1 MRNLLSRLMAV
12 FMMVVAMVASA
23 MAAYP
28 DRPIRIIVPFEPA
41 AGADILART
50 IGAKLSSVLGQ
61 QVIVINRAG
70 AGGIIGTE
78 TAAHSPPDGYTLLL
92 FNNSQTLNASLNA
105 QLPFDVEKDFTAVS
119 MLATSPILL
128 VGSRKFPGKTIQEV
142 VTLAKAQPG
151 KINYGSAGYG
161 TPLHFAGELLNSLAD
176 IKLVHVPYKGQGGSS
191 AALIASDID
200 LGFGTVAGFAPLIKG
215 GLVHP
220 IAAAGAKRSKEFPNI
235 PTIAESGYPG
245 FDVYIWYGF
254 VAPSGTPPDIIKTL
268 NGAISEILTNPA
280 ERADIES
287 KGYDVTPSTS
297 AELMAFIKS
306 DLSRW
311 KGLVEK
317 AKLSSPN

>member
-1 MRNLLSRLMAV
+1 MSNLLGRLMAALVV
-12 FMMVVAMVASA
+12 FVAMIASA
-23 MAAYP
+23 VAAYP

-50 IGAKLSSVLGQ
+50 IGAKLSSALGQ
-61 QVIVINRAG
+61 QVVVVNRSG
-70 AGGIIGTE
+70 AGGNIGTE
-78 TAAHSPPDGYTLLL
+78 AAAHSPPDGYTLLL

-105 QLPFDVEKDFTAVS
+105 QLPFNVEKDFTAVS

-128 VGSRKFPGKTIQEV
+128 VSSRKFPAKTFQEV

-161 TPLHFAGELLNSLAD
+161 TPLHFAGELLNNVAD

-191 AALIASDID
+191 AALVASDID

-220 IAAAGAKRSKEFPNI
+220 IAAAGTKRLREFPDI
-235 PTIAESGYPG
+235 PTIAESGYPE
-245 FDVYIWYGF
+245 FDVNIWYGL
-254 VAPSGTPPDIIKTL
+254 VAPSGTPPEIIKKL
-268 NGAISEILTNPA
+268 NDAIGKILANPT

-287 KGYDVTPSTS
+287 KGYDVTPSTP
-297 AELMAFIKS
+297 AALTKFIKS

-311 KGLVEK
+311 RGLVEK
-317 AKLSSPN
+317 ANLSPPK